1 MHLANNI
8 YMTDELRA
16 IADQVI
22 TFCQNEV
29 APHAEEWEEAGDIP
43 RHVLTKMGDL
53 GMFSLRVP
61 ESEGGLGMGPIASC
75 VLGEALGRGST
86 LGGFDA
92 TVTVHTDMASPH
104 LIHKGTEEQLA
115 KYVPGV
121 MSGEILTAIAVTE
134 PDAGSD
140 VAGLRTT
147 AVRDGEGWRLNG
159 TKMFITNGGTADL
172 VIVAARTNPDTKYG
186 ISMFLLDKGTP
197 GFSVSRK
204 LEKHGWLSSNT
215 VELVLDDVYLPAEAL
230 LGEEHKGFYE
240 IMKNFQ
246 NERLVLTAVAC
257 GAAQTAIDM
266 TLEYTQNR
274 KAFDGV
280 IYDKGAVRQRM
291 AMNQAKLDATRAA
304 LYHAAWMYENG
315 EDATK
320 EVSAVKAFG
329 CEAVNEI
336 MYDCT
341 QFHGGMGYMRETT
354 VERMYRDARI
364 NTIGGGATEVLLEEV
379 ARRSYM

>member
-8 YMTDELRA
+8 YMNDELRA

-22 TFCQNEV
+22 LFCQNEV
-29 APHAEEWEEAGDIP
+29 APNAEAWEEAGDVP
-43 RHVLTKMGDL
+43 RDVLLKMGEL

-61 ESEGGLGMGPIASC
+61 DELGGLGMGPIASC
-75 VLGEALGRGST
+75 VFAEALGRSST
-86 LGGFDA
+86 IGGFDA

-104 LIHKGTEEQLA
+104 LIHNGTPEQLA
-115 KYVPGV
+115 KYTPGI
-121 MSGEILTAIAVTE
+121 MSGEILTAIGVTE

-140 VAGLRTT
+140 VAGMRTK

-172 VIVAARTNPDTKYG
+172 VIVAARTEPDAKYG

-204 LEKHGWLSSNT
+204 LDKHGWLSSNT
-215 VELVLDDVYLPAEAL
+215 VELVMEDVYLPADAL
-230 LGEEHKGFYE
+230 LGDLHKGFYE
-240 IMKNFQ
+240 VMKNFQ

-257 GAAQTAIDM
+257 GAAQTAIDL

-291 AMNQAKLDATRAA
+291 AMNQAKLDAARAA
-304 LYHAAWMYENG
+304 MYHAAWMYENG

-329 CEAVNEI
+329 CEAVNQI

-379 ARRSYM
+379 AKRSYV